1 MNKLHGIKAT
11 AVSAIAF
18 LSFSVLSASSAVA
31 QEKQKP
37 VVQPQ
42 NPAPQ
47 TEQMSSCSC
56 CKKMMEQKMND
67 SHNKMPGMNPSA
79 PSGK

>member
-1 MNKLHGIKAT
+1 
-11 AVSAIAF
+11 VSAIAF

-37 VVQPQ
+37 VAQTQ

-47 TEQMSSCSC
+47 TEPMSGCGC
-56 CKKMMEQKMND
+56 CKKMMEQKTND
-67 SHNKMPGMNPSA
+67 SQNKMPAVNHPM